1 MIPMC
6 YYWGLRFTQDIHTII
21 WTKNKILNG
30 SVYETFNNKCVIK
43 FSVLNIIQIPIWS
56 DPNIIFKYYLSSKK
70 KKKQYYLALL
80 LIPFRSGWKISYQ
93 SLNRNESPSCST
105 LDQIPVHSGLIQPF
119 QLVSVHFDLYINF
132 GQY

>member
-1 MIPMC
+1 MC

-21 WTKNKILNG
+21 WTKKKFFDG

-43 FSVLNIIQIPIWS
+43 FSILNIIQIPIRILFS
-56 DPNIIFKYYLSSKK
+56 NTTYLLK

-105 LDQIPVHSGLIQPF
+105 LDQIPVHSSLIRPF
-119 QLVSVHFDLYINF
+119 QLVSVRFDLYVNF

>member
-1 MIPMC
+1 MC

-21 WTKNKILNG
+21 WTKKKKFNG

-43 FSVLNIIQIPIWS
+43 FSVLNIIQIPIRS
-56 DPNIIFKYYLSSKK
+56 DPIRILFSNTTYLLK